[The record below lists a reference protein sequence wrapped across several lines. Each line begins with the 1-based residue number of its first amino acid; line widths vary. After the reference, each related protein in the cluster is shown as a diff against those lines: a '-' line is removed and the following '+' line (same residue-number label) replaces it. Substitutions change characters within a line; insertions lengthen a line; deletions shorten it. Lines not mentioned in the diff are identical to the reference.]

1 MAAVAA
7 GFTPPP
13 MPQGFREEMQ
23 RREEDP
29 LGAAN
34 PYAEA
39 AGWALYRALDQVRR
53 MPVSRPPT
61 AEQLLAA
68 ALVYTACGVPV
79 FPCAVRGKEPATIHG
94 YLNAMTEE
102 EITRDQ
108 WHRIHG
114 PRNIAM
120 PAGAP
125 TADVL
130 DIDVRAD
137 GNGWAAAGRLRDEGM
152 LAGALASIGTR
163 WPGGRHLYFAGTWQS
178 CGRLKEHYLD
188 FKSGGGYVLLPPSF
202 VAGEDG
208 VSGAYVVADLR
219 PPPAGKFDWAAAKR
233 LLVPPRPY
241 RPRSAHGYR
250 RGPGSAVHLAG
261 WLEGEYEGNRNSGLF
276 WACCCALEAGDEP
289 VIDDLADVA
298 LSAGLGEAE
307 VSRTVD
313 SAYKRVTGDDR

>member
-1 MAAVAA
+1 MQAVAD

-23 RREEDP
+23 RREEEP
-29 LGAAN
+29 LNAAN
-34 PYAEA
+34 PYAGA
-39 AGWALYRALDQVRR
+39 AGWALYRALDQVWR
-53 MPVSRPPT
+53 MPVSRPAT

-68 ALVYTACGVPV
+68 ALVYVACGVPV

-94 YLNAMTEE
+94 YRNAKVTQE
-102 EITRDQ
+102 EITRDR
-108 WHRIHG
+108 WRH

-120 PAGAP
+120 PTGAL

-130 DIDVRAD
+130 DIDVRVG

-152 LAGALASIGTR
+152 LAGAQALIGTR
-163 WPGGRHLYFAGTWQS
+163 SGGGHLYFAGTWQS
-178 CGRLKEHYLD
+178 CGRLKDHHLD

-202 VAGEDG
+202 VTGEDG

-219 PPPAGKFDWAAAKR
+219 PPTGATFDWDACKR

-241 RPRSAHGYR
+241 RPRPAHGYR
-250 RGPGSAVHLAG
+250 RGPGSAAHLVS
-261 WLEGEYEGNRNSGLF
+261 WLEGECQGNRNNGLF
-276 WACCCALEAGDEP
+276 WAACTALEAGDES
-289 VIDDLADVA
+289 VINDLVSAA

-307 VSRTVD
+307 VRSTVE
-313 SAYKRVTGDDR
+313 SAYKRVAGDGR